1 LKALKG
7 ILILSFVAIIL
18 FPATG
23 TAQHQKVVNLPKYDY
38 KPYHFGFIIGVN
50 QMFFSLKTVEDL
62 LPIDSLYVI
71 KAEPELGFNIGI
83 VTNLRLG
90 RHFDLRFIPT
100 LSFGER
106 NLIYTL
112 SKNDT
117 LFIDVPKKVESTYLD
132 FPLNLKF
139 KSNRVNNFRAYVL
152 TGVKYSLDLASKAKD
167 KDTEDEINLKLYKN
181 DYSFEVGVGFEFYA
195 TFFKF
200 GTELKMSY
208 GVRDLLK
215 RENNIYTDGIDKLS
229 SKIFQI
235 SLTFE

>member
-1 LKALKG
+1 
-7 ILILSFVAIIL
+7 
-18 FPATG
+18 
-23 TAQHQKVVNLPKYDY
+23 
-38 KPYHFGFIIGVN
+38 
-50 QMFFSLKTVEDL
+50 MFFSLKTVEDL

-71 KAEPELGFNIGI
+71 KADPELGFNIGI

-90 RHFDLRFIPT
+90 RHFDLRFVPT

-112 SKNDT
+112 AVNDT
-117 LFIDVPKKVESTYLD
+117 LFIDVPKKIESTYLD
-132 FPLNLKF
+132 FPLSIKF
-139 KSNRVNNFRAYVL
+139 KSHRVNNFRAYVM

-167 KDTEDEINLKLYKN
+167 KDTDEEIHIKLYKN

-215 RENNIYTDGIDKLS
+215 RENNIYTDGIERLS

>member
-1 LKALKG
+1 
-7 ILILSFVAIIL
+7 
-18 FPATG
+18 
-23 TAQHQKVVNLPKYDY
+23 
-38 KPYHFGFIIGVN
+38 
-50 QMFFSLKTVEDL
+50 MFFSLKTVEDL

-71 KAEPELGFNIGI
+71 RAEPELGFNIGI
-83 VTNLRLG
+83 VSNLRLG
-90 RHFDLRFIPT
+90 DHFDLRFIPT

-112 SKNDT
+112 AKNDT
-117 LFIDVPKKVESTYLD
+117 IFLDVPKKIESTYLD
-132 FPLNLKF
+132 FPFNLKF

-152 TGVKYSLDLASKAKD
+152 TGVKFSIDLASQAKN
-167 KDTEDEINLKLYKN
+167 KDTEDEIHVKLYKN

-215 RENNIYTDGIDKLS
+215 RENNIFTDGIDRLS

>member
-1 LKALKG
+1 M
-7 ILILSFVAIIL
+7 
-18 FPATG
+18 
-23 TAQHQKVVNLPKYDY
+23 NLPKYDL
-38 KPYHFGFIIGVN
+38 KPYHFGFILGVN
-50 QMFFSLKTVEDL
+50 QMFFSLKTAEDF

-71 KAEPELGFNIGI
+71 EVAPELGFNIGI
-83 VTNLRLG
+83 VSNLRIG
-90 RHFDLRFIPT
+90 DHFDLRFIPT

-106 NLIYTL
+106 NLEYTL

-117 LFIDVPKKVESTYLD
+117 LFFDETKKIESTYLD

-139 KSNRVNNFRAYVL
+139 KSHRVNNFRSYVM
-152 TGVKYSLDLASKAKD
+152 TGVKYSIDLASQAKNKSSD
-167 KDTEDEINLKLYKN
+167 DEIVLKLYKN

-215 RENNIYTDGIDKLS
+215 RENNVFTDGIDKLS

-235 SLTFE
+235 SFTFE

>member
-1 LKALKG
+1 M
-7 ILILSFVAIIL
+7 IFFVAVLI
-18 FPATG
+18 FPVEG
-23 TAQHQKVVNLPKYDY
+23 ISQHRKVMNLPKYDL

-50 QMFFSLKTVEDL
+50 QMHFSLKTTEDFF
-62 LPIDSLYVI
+62 PIDSLYVI
-71 KAEPELGFNIGI
+71 RADPELGFNIGI

-90 RHFDLRFIPT
+90 PHFDFRFIPT

-117 LFIDVPKKVESTYLD
+117 IFIDVQKKVESTYLD
-132 FPLNLKF
+132 FPFNVKF
-139 KSNRVNNFRAYVL
+139 KSHRVNNFRAYVL
-152 TGVKYSLDLASKAKD
+152 TGVKFSIDLASQAKS
-167 KDTEDEINLKLYKN
+167 KDTEDEIHIKLYKN
-181 DYSFEVGVGFEFYA
+181 DYSFEFGVGFEFYA

-208 GVRDLLK
+208 GIRDLIK
-215 RENNIYTDGIDKLS
+215 RENNTFTDGIDRLN

>member
-1 LKALKG
+1 
-7 ILILSFVAIIL
+7 
-18 FPATG
+18 
-23 TAQHQKVVNLPKYDY
+23 
-38 KPYHFGFIIGVN
+38 
-50 QMFFSLKTVEDL
+50 MFFSLKTKEDL

-83 VTNLRLG
+83 VSNLRLG
-90 RHFDLRFIPT
+90 DHFDLRFIPT

-117 LFIDVPKKVESTYLD
+117 IFLNVPKKVESTYLD

-139 KSNRVNNFRAYVL
+139 KSHRVNNFRAYVMA
-152 TGVKYSLDLASKAKD
+152 GVKYSIDLASQAKNKSSD
-167 KDTEDEINLKLYKN
+167 DEIVLKLYKN
-181 DYSFEVGVGFEFYA
+181 DYSFEFGVGFEFYA

-215 RENNIYTDGIDKLS
+215 REDNIFTDGIDRLS